1 MEGDEPVREALAAGT
16 GCVVFL
22 GHLGDWDSGGAWSSG
37 HLAPVTT
44 VAERLEPEEVF
55 RDFLEFRESL
65 GMTII
70 PLTGGGDPFVALK
83 QAIGR
88 GEFVALLADRDL
100 THNGV
105 EVDLCGHRARM
116 AKGPAVLSVMTK
128 APLFTATVWF
138 EDAPALPS
146 GKRVV
151 IRMTPV
157 ATPEEGVDP
166 RQGPGDG
173 PGRAPT
179 SSGRRSSGIPRTGTC
194 CSGSSSTTSTTASA
208 PEPSALGGDVV
219 RLGIVCPYSFDMP
232 GGVQYHVRDLAEVFL
247 AQGHDVSVLAPAND
261 RTPLPPYVVSAGR
274 AIPVK
279 YNGSTA
285 RLNIGPDDRGPGDP
299 VGGERRLR
307 PRPPARADHP
317 ERLRAG
323 PVGGRGPDRGDLP
336 HLDAAL
342 ALLPDRLPAGPA
354 QPREDHRAHRRVRGR
369 PAHRHH
375 PPRRRRRRHPQ
386 RRLRAPVRPRGAP
399 RRVDGYPGTPDH
411 RLPRPDGGA
420 AQGYAGARRR
430 AAGGASRGPR
440 AAGPRRRS
448 GRRATRSREGLPA
461 RGGRARA
468 SSSARSP
475 TRTRRGCSSRS
486 TSTSPRTPAGRAS
499 GSSSSRR

>member
-16 GCVVFL
+16 GCVAFL

-157 ATPEEGVDP
+157 ATPEEGSTRDKVQVMVQACADLLGEAIVRHTEDWHMLQRIFVDDLDD
-166 RQGPGDG
+166 RH
-173 PGRAPT
+173 
-179 SSGRRSSGIPRTGTC
+179 
-194 CSGSSSTTSTTASA
+194 A
-208 PEPSALGGDVV
+208 PEPSA
-219 RLGIVCPYSFDMP
+219 
-232 GGVQYHVRDLAEVFL
+232 
-247 AQGHDVSVLAPAND
+247 
-261 RTPLPPYVVSAGR
+261 SA
-274 AIPVK
+274 V
-279 YNGSTA
+279 
-285 RLNIGPDDRGPGDP
+285 
-299 VGGERRLR
+299 
-307 PRPPARADHP
+307 
-317 ERLRAG
+317 
-323 PVGGRGPDRGDLP
+323 
-336 HLDAAL
+336 
-342 ALLPDRLPAGPA
+342 
-354 QPREDHRAHRRVRGR
+354 
-369 PAHRHH
+369 
-375 PPRRRRRRHPQ
+375 
-386 RRLRAPVRPRGAP
+386 
-399 RRVDGYPGTPDH
+399 
-411 RLPRPDGGA
+411 
-420 AQGYAGARRR
+420 
-430 AAGGASRGPR
+430 
-440 AAGPRRRS
+440 
-448 GRRATRSREGLPA
+448 
-461 RGGRARA
+461 
-468 SSSARSP
+468 
-475 TRTRRGCSSRS
+475 
-486 TSTSPRTPAGRAS
+486 TS
-499 GSSSSRR
+499 